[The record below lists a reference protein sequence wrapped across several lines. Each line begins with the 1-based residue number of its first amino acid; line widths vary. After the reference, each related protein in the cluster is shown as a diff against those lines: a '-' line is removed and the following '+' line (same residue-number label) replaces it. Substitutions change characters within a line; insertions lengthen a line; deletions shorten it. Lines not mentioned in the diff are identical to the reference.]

1 MSPVLRRQ
9 VQPRPRPDTPCLPS
23 LYSPM
28 APRWDLSTGGHGS
41 AIQGLPGGTGGPP
54 SWMLGT
60 VTGEAQG
67 GGIREGFLEEAM
79 DSADT
84 EAWVSR
90 QGNIDA
96 GATAAPTWPRTLYKE
111 PGVELAHRVGVGGRL
126 LAGVTLWAS
135 LQRLCATGRPAW
147 PWSEGS
153 DPARVFPEP
162 QPLRL

>member
-79 DSADT
+79 LDLNHMPSVANL
-84 EAWVSR
+84 WVF
-90 QGNIDA
+90 Q
-96 GATAAPTWPRTLYKE
+96 
-111 PGVELAHRVGVGGRL
+111 VERSV
-126 LAGVTLWAS
+126 
-135 LQRLCATGRPAW
+135 
-147 PWSEGS
+147 
-153 DPARVFPEP
+153 
-162 QPLRL
+162 